1 MSSRGLEDGVP
12 ASKHG
17 KGGGGGRGG
26 SGGRGSSQ
34 SATSSLREG
43 RDRQTANAHWRV
55 SLVEMVRPGFRE
67 RDDLKIEGGFDE
79 DFAFRTGRSK
89 IFHSL
94 HIFQL

>member
-1 MSSRGLEDGVP
+1 MESQQASMEKAGAGAGRGRERGQRQQPICNLIAKRGQRQADCKCSLASQSSRNGETWV
-12 ASKHG
+12 
-17 KGGGGGRGG
+17 
-26 SGGRGSSQ
+26 Q
-34 SATSSLREG
+34 
-43 RDRQTANAHWRV
+43 
-55 SLVEMVRPGFRE
+55 RE